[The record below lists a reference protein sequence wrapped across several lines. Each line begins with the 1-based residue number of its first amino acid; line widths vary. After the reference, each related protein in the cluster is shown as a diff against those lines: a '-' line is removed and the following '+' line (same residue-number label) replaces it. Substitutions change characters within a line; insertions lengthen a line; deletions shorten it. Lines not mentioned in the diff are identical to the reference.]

1 MGKNRR
7 KDKAIPPPQLPPEVR
22 EEEIEFS
29 DEDVKFVEEN
39 KEYARFVSR
48 IDTTAINR
56 QCVGEAKTVEDR
68 YEEERSMRNVEQ
80 EERGS
85 NEIQVDP
92 VDVLPVKTLDGK
104 LHYRTVTKKSK
115 LAEADPDEADEEDV
129 LEDEHILNKSQRRA
143 KAKKSKKEAKKQEKD
158 IVHEEIIEEEETPQA
173 AVLAEVKEEL
183 SAEETFE
190 NKKNRLAELGMQL
203 LSDPEA
209 NIRSLK
215 EMLDISKDEN
225 AKIVKLCLLSV
236 LAVFKDIIP
245 GYRIRLPTDKE
256 LEMKV
261 SKEVKKTRFYEST
274 LLKAYKSYLQKL
286 VAFERQPV
294 YNQVANRC
302 ICTLLDAKPH
312 FNYRD
317 NLLTAV
323 VRNISS
329 PDEVVRRLCCSTIR
343 SLFTNEGKHGG
354 ELTVQAVRLI
364 ADQVKSQNCQLHPN
378 SIEVFMSIRFD
389 EDIGKRDREE
399 ANKKKFKKN
408 DKRNNQEEQNQVQE
422 NERKKSKREMMSK
435 IRDEVNADYKGVTYE
450 PDAMER
456 RKMQTVTLSAVFETY
471 FRILRKTMYS
481 IGESSTEEEDTT
493 LNPGAF
499 GTHPLLAP
507 CLDGLAKF
515 TQQLDLDYLGDLMN
529 YLKKLASSSS
539 VSTDVKKKNSKL
551 LTVSERLRC
560 CLVAFKVMRSNLNA
574 LNVDLQDFFVQLY
587 NLLLEYRPGRDSG
600 EVLAES
606 LKIMLCDDRHQ
617 DMQKAAAFVKRLATF
632 ALCFGCAESMSALVT
647 LKILLQKNVKCR
659 NLLENDAGGGSVS
672 GSISKYQP
680 YATDPNLSGAFASV
694 LWELNLLTKHYH
706 PAISTMA
713 GTISNM
719 NTSQNQ
725 TFLSAVT
732 PQQAFADYS
741 LQKESFEP
749 KSESRKLSNKRKRE
763 SGGEDGPEIDMVELK
778 KKLKEN
784 FTILRDIKEDERVR
798 MELEFEK
805 KKQSNVAKKKPTMK
819 QSNVGKKKPKSP
831 KSQKKI

>member
-1 MGKNRR
+1 MGKSRR
-7 KDKAIPPPQLPPEVR
+7 KEKAIPPPQLPPEVR

-56 QCVGEAKTVEDR
+56 QCVGEAKTVEDK
-68 YEEERSMRNVEQ
+68 YEEERSKKKVNQ
-80 EERGS
+80 EEKGS

-115 LAEADPDEADEEDV
+115 LAEADPDEAEEEDV

-143 KAKKSKKEAKKQEKD
+143 KAKKSKKDAKKQEKE
-158 IVHEEIIEEEETPQA
+158 VLEEIIQEEETPQA

-190 NKKNRLAELGMQL
+190 NKKNRLAELGMLL

-215 EMLDISKDEN
+215 AMLDISKDEN

-261 SKEVKKTRFYEST
+261 SKDVKKTRFFEST

-286 VAFERQPV
+286 MAFERQPV

-329 PDEVVRRLCCSTIR
+329 PDEVVRRLCCTTIR
-343 SLFTNEGKHGG
+343 SLFSNEGKHGG

-456 RKMQTVTLSAVFETY
+456 RKMQTETLSAVFETY

-481 IGESSTEEEDTT
+481 IGESSTEEDDTT
-493 LNPGAF
+493 LNPNAF
-499 GTHPLLAP
+499 GPHPLLAP

-515 TQQLDLDYLGDLMN
+515 TQQLDLDYIGDLMN

-539 VSTDVKKKNSKL
+539 VSTDSKKKNSKL

-647 LKILLQKNVKCR
+647 LKILLQRNVKCR

-672 GSISKYQP
+672 GSIAKYQP

-749 KSESRKLSNKRKRE
+749 KSESRKLNNKRKRE
-763 SGGEDGPEIDMVELK
+763 SGGEDVPEIDMGELR

-784 FTILRDIKEDERVR
+784 FTILRGIKEDERVR
-798 MELEFEK
+798 MEFEFRK
-805 KKQSNVAKKKPTMK
+805 KNPTKKQSNVAKKKP
-819 QSNVGKKKPKSP
+819 KSP
-831 KSQKKI
+831 KSKKRI

>member
-1 MGKNRR
+1 MGKSRR
-7 KDKAIPPPQLPPEVR
+7 KDKVIPPPQLPPEVR

-29 DEDVKFVEEN
+29 DEDVKYVEEN

-56 QCVGEAKTVEDR
+56 QCVGEPKTVEDK
-68 YEEERSMRNVEQ
+68 YEEERSKKKAHEEENV
-80 EERGS
+80 S

-115 LAEADPDEADEEDV
+115 LAEADPDEAEEDV

-143 KAKKSKKEAKKQEKD
+143 KAKKSKKEAKKQEKE
-158 IVHEEIIEEEETPQA
+158 VPEEEIIQEEETPQA

-190 NKKNRLAELGMQL
+190 NKKNRLAELGITL

-245 GYRIRLPTDKE
+245 GYRIRLPTEKE

-261 SKEVKKTRFYEST
+261 SKDVKKTRFYEST

-286 VAFERQPV
+286 MAFERQSE
-294 YNQVANRC
+294 YSQVSNRC

-317 NLLTAV
+317 NLLSAV

-329 PDEVVRRLCCSTIR
+329 PDEVVRRLCCSTVR
-343 SLFTNEGKHGG
+343 SLFSNEGKHGG

-499 GTHPLLAP
+499 GPHPLLAP

-515 TQQLDLDYLGDLMN
+515 TQQLDLDYIGDLMN

-539 VSTDVKKKNSKL
+539 VSTNSKKKNSKL

-600 EVLAES
+600 EVLAEA

-617 DMQKAAAFVKRLATF
+617 DMQKAAAFVKRLSTF

-647 LKILLQKNVKCR
+647 VKNLLQRNVKCR

-672 GSISKYQP
+672 GSIAKYQP

-741 LQKESFEP
+741 LVKESFEP
-749 KSESRKLSNKRKRE
+749 KNESRKLNNKRKRE
-763 SGGEDGPEIDMVELK
+763 SGGEEGKDVPEIDMGELK

-784 FTILRDIKEDERVR
+784 FTILRGIKEDESVR

-805 KKQSNVAKKKPTMK
+805 KKQTKK
-819 QSNVGKKKPKSP
+819 QSNVAKKKPKSP
-831 KSQKKI
+831 KSKKRI

>member
-1 MGKNRR
+1 MRTTRR
-7 KDKAIPPPQLPPEVR
+7 E
-22 EEEIEFS
+22 
-29 DEDVKFVEEN
+29 
-39 KEYARFVSR
+39 
-48 IDTTAINR
+48 
-56 QCVGEAKTVEDR
+56 
-68 YEEERSMRNVEQ
+68 
-80 EERGS
+80 S

-104 LHYRTVTKKSK
+104 LHFRTVTKKSK
-115 LAEADPDEADEEDV
+115 LAEADPEEAEEDV

-143 KAKKSKKEAKKQEKD
+143 KAKRVKGGKETRD
-158 IVHEEIIEEEETPQA
+158 GS
-173 AVLAEVKEEL
+173 EVKEL
-183 SAEETFE
+183 SAEESFE
-190 NKKNRLAELGMQL
+190 NKKNRLAELGMLL

-286 VAFERQPV
+286 MAFERQSV

-312 FNYRD
+312 FNFRD

-329 PDEVVRRLCCSTIR
+329 PDEVVRRLCCSTVR
-343 SLFTNEGKHGG
+343 SLFSNEGKHGG

-499 GTHPLLAP
+499 GPHPLLAP

-515 TQQLDLDYLGDLMN
+515 TQQLDLDYIGDLMN

-539 VSTDVKKKNSKL
+539 VSTNSKKKNSKL

-617 DMQKAAAFVKRLATF
+617 DMQKAAAFVKRLSTF

-647 LKILLQKNVKCR
+647 VKNLLQRNVKCR

-672 GSISKYQP
+672 GSIAKYQP

-713 GTISNM
+713 GSISNM

-741 LQKESFEP
+741 LVKESFEP
-749 KSESRKLSNKRKRE
+749 KNESRKLSNKRKRE
-763 SGGEDGPEIDMVELK
+763 WW
-778 KKLKEN
+778 
-784 FTILRDIKEDERVR
+784 
-798 MELEFEK
+798 
-805 KKQSNVAKKKPTMK
+805 
-819 QSNVGKKKPKSP
+819 
-831 KSQKKI
+831 

>member
-1 MGKNRR
+1 MGKSRR
-7 KDKAIPPPQLPPEVR
+7 KEKKVIPPPQLPPDVG

-29 DEDVKFVEEN
+29 DEDVEFVKEN

-56 QCVGEAKTVEDR
+56 QCVGEAKTKTVEDK
-68 YEEERSMRNVEQ
+68 YEEERSKKKVA
-80 EERGS
+80 EEEKES

-104 LHYRTVTKKSK
+104 LHYRTVTKRSK
-115 LAEADPDEADEEDV
+115 LAEAEPDEAEEDV
-129 LEDEHILNKSQRRA
+129 LDDENVLNKSQRRA
-143 KAKKSKKEAKKQEKD
+143 KAKKSKKEAKKQGKEVPK
-158 IVHEEIIEEEETPQA
+158 EIIEEEETPQA

-209 NIRSLK
+209 HIRSLK
-215 EMLDISKDEN
+215 EMLDISKEEN

-245 GYRIRLPTDKE
+245 GYRIRLPTEKE

-294 YNQVANRC
+294 YSQVANRC

-317 NLLTAV
+317 NLLSAV
-323 VRNISS
+323 VGNISS
-329 PDEVVRRLCCSTIR
+329 PDEVIRRLCCSTVR
-343 SLFTNEGKHGG
+343 SLFLNEGKHGG

-364 ADQVKSQNCQLHPN
+364 ADQVKSHNCQLHPN

-481 IGESSTEEEDTT
+481 IGESSTEEDDTT

-499 GTHPLLAP
+499 GPHPLLAP

-539 VSTDVKKKNSKL
+539 LSTNLKKKKTKL

-587 NLLLEYRPGRDSG
+587 NLILEYRPGRDSG

-647 LKILLQKNVKCR
+647 LKNLLQRNVKCR
-659 NLLENDAGGGSVS
+659 NLLENDVGGGSVS
-672 GSISKYQP
+672 GSIAKYQP

-706 PAISTMA
+706 PAISTLA
-713 GTISNM
+713 GTIANM

-741 LQKESFEP
+741 LANETFEP
-749 KSESRKLSNKRKRE
+749 KSESRKLNTKRKRD
-763 SGGEDGPEIDMVELK
+763 SGGEEGKDVPELDMGELK

-784 FTILRDIKEDERVR
+784 FTILRGIKEDERVR
-798 MELEFEK
+798 MELQFEK
-805 KKQSNVAKKKPTMK
+805 KKPTKKQSNLAKKKPT
-819 QSNVGKKKPKSP
+819 KSP
-831 KSQKKI
+831 KSKKKI

>member
-1 MGKNRR
+1 MGKSRR
-7 KDKAIPPPQLPPEVR
+7 KQKTIPPPQLPPDVP
-22 EEEIEFS
+22 EEDIEFS
-29 DEDVKFVEEN
+29 DEDLKFVEEN
-39 KEYARFVSR
+39 TDYARFVTR
-48 IDTTAINR
+48 IDTGAINR
-56 QCVGEAKTVEDR
+56 QCSLKPKTVEDK
-68 YEEERSMRNVEQ
+68 YQEERSKKKAQQ
-80 EERGS
+80 EGKGN

-104 LHYRTVTKKSK
+104 LHYRTVLKTSK
-115 LAEADPDEADEEDV
+115 LADGDTEELEKDAF
-129 LEDEHILNKSQRRA
+129 EDENTLNKSQRRA
-143 KAKKSKKEAKKQEKD
+143 KAKKSKKEAKKQEKEFP
-158 IVHEEIIEEEETPQA
+158 EEIVQEEETPQA

-190 NKKNRLAELGMQL
+190 NKKNKLAELGMQL

-209 NIRSLK
+209 NIKSLK
-215 EMLDISKDEN
+215 EMLEISKDEN
-225 AKIVKLCLLSV
+225 TKIVKLGLLSV

-245 GYRIRLPTDKE
+245 GYRIRLPTEKE

-274 LLKAYKSYLQKL
+274 LLKAYKAYLQKL
-286 VAFERQPV
+286 VVLEKQSV
-294 YNQVANRC
+294 YNQVATRC
-302 ICTLLDAKPH
+302 LCTLLDAVPH

-317 NLLTAV
+317 NLLISV

-343 SLFTNEGKHGG
+343 SLFSNEGKHGG

-389 EDIGKRDREE
+389 EDIGKRDREDE
-399 ANKKKFKKN
+399 NKKYRKN
-408 DKRNNQEEQNQVQE
+408 NKRNKQEEQNQVQE

-435 IRDEVNADYKGVTYE
+435 IRDEVAADYKGVTYE

-456 RKMQTVTLSAVFETY
+456 RKMQIETLSAVFETY
-471 FRILRKTMYS
+471 FRILRNTMYS
-481 IGESSTEEEDTT
+481 IGESTEADTAT
-493 LNPGAF
+493 NPGAF
-499 GTHPLLAP
+499 GSHPLLAP

-515 TQQLDLDYLGDLMN
+515 TQQLDLDYIGDLMN

-539 VSTDVKKKNSKL
+539 VSNNSKQKNSKL

-617 DMQKAAAFVKRLATF
+617 DMQKTAAFVKRLATF

-647 LKILLQKNVKCR
+647 VKNLLQRNVKCR

-672 GSISKYQP
+672 GSIAVSDKY
-680 YATDPNLSGAFASV
+680 
-694 LWELNLLTKHYH
+694 LLM
-706 PAISTMA
+706 I
-713 GTISNM
+713 
-719 NTSQNQ
+719 
-725 TFLSAVT
+725 
-732 PQQAFADYS
+732 
-741 LQKESFEP
+741 
-749 KSESRKLSNKRKRE
+749 
-763 SGGEDGPEIDMVELK
+763 
-778 KKLKEN
+778 
-784 FTILRDIKEDERVR
+784 
-798 MELEFEK
+798 
-805 KKQSNVAKKKPTMK
+805 
-819 QSNVGKKKPKSP
+819 
-831 KSQKKI
+831 

>member
-1 MGKNRR
+1 MGKSRR
-7 KDKAIPPPQLPPEVR
+7 QQKVIPPPQLPPDVPDED
-22 EEEIEFS
+22 IEFS
-29 DEDVKFVEEN
+29 DEDLKFVEEN
-39 KEYARFVSR
+39 TDYARFVSQ
-48 IDTTAINR
+48 IDTGAINR
-56 QCVGEAKTVEDR
+56 QCSGKAKTVEDR
-68 YEEERSMRNVEQ
+68 YEEERSKRKAHQ
-80 EERGS
+80 EENVS
-85 NEIQVDP
+85 NEILVDP
-92 VDVLPVKTLDGK
+92 VDVLPIKTLDGK
-104 LHYRTVTKKSK
+104 LHYRTVSKTSK
-115 LAEADPDEADEEDV
+115 LAEGVADEAEEDD
-129 LEDEHILNKSQRRA
+129 LEDEHTLNKSQRRA
-143 KAKKSKKEAKKQEKD
+143 KAKKSKKEAKKQEKELP
-158 IVHEEIIEEEETPQA
+158 EEILQEEEETPQA
-173 AVLAEVKEEL
+173 AVLAEVKQEL

-203 LSDPEA
+203 HSDPEA
-209 NIRSLK
+209 NIKSLK
-215 EMLDISKDEN
+215 EMLDITKDEN
-225 AKIVKLCLLSV
+225 TKIVKLGLLSV

-245 GYRIRLPTDKE
+245 GYRIRLPTEKE

-286 VAFERQPV
+286 IAFENQSV
-294 YNQVANRC
+294 YKQVATRC
-302 ICTLLDAKPH
+302 ICILLEAVPH

-317 NLLTAV
+317 NLLISV
-323 VRNISS
+323 VGNISS

-343 SLFTNEGKHGG
+343 SLFSNEGKHGG
-354 ELTVQAVRLI
+354 ELTVKAVRLI

-389 EDIGKRDREE
+389 EDIGKREKEDE
-399 ANKKKFKKN
+399 NKKKNKKN
-408 DKRNNQEEQNQVQE
+408 NKRDKQEEQNEAQE

-435 IRDEVNADYKGVTYE
+435 IRDEVTADYKTYE

-456 RKMQTVTLSAVFETY
+456 RKMQTETLSAVFETY
-471 FRILRKTMYS
+471 FRILRNTMYS
-481 IGESSTEEEDTT
+481 TSESTEVDTS

-499 GTHPLLAP
+499 GSHPLLAP

-515 TQQLDLDYLGDLMN
+515 TQRLDVSYIGDLMN
-529 YLKKLASSSS
+529 YLKKLASSNSAS
-539 VSTDVKKKNSKL
+539 NNTKQKKSKQ

-617 DMQKAAAFVKRLATF
+617 DMQKTAAFVKRLATY

-647 LKILLQKNVKCR
+647 LKILLQRNVKCR

-672 GSISKYQP
+672 GSIAKYQP
-680 YATDPNLSGAFASV
+680 YATDPNLSGAFATV

-713 GTISNM
+713 TTISNM

-741 LQKESFEP
+741 LEKESFEP
-749 KSESRKLSNKRKRE
+749 KSESRKLNSKRKRE
-763 SGGEDGPEIDMVELK
+763 SGGEEAKDDPEFDMVELN

-784 FTILRDIKEDERVR
+784 FTILRGIKEDERVR
-798 MELEFEK
+798 MELE
-805 KKQSNVAKKKPTMK
+805 KKKPRK
-819 QSNVGKKKPKSP
+819 KLNNVVKKKLKNPKS
-831 KSQKKI
+831 KKKI